1 MSNQLKL
8 NGLNNT
14 RDLCGMRGADGR
26 KIRSGKLIRSGH
38 LFFAD
43 ASDLNVLK
51 ETVGMIVDFR
61 TARERKEKPD
71 PVIPGVRYMELPVL
85 TESTAGI
92 TREEDSD
99 RRAMTASMRD
109 PDTANEYMCGMYR
122 TIGSSDYCAKQYEQF
137 VKLLLEE
144 REKALLWHCTA
155 GKDRAGFG
163 AVIVQELLGV
173 SREDIYED
181 YLMTNTYLKE
191 EIDSLI
197 GQLMEMLN
205 STGPQS
211 EHAMRILFGAE
222 PEYLNALYQ
231 ALEETYGGM
240 DRYLR
245 DILHVSDEDRERLRE
260 LYLE

>member
-109 PDTANEYMCGMYR
+109 PDTAKEYMCGMYR

-137 VKLLLEE
+137 VKLLMEE
-144 REKALLWHCTA
+144 REKVLLWHCTA

-163 AVIVQELLGV
+163 AVIAAAVYSKVVEPVAGILAGYAGEYRMVFGVLLIRAIQRKQAVVFGDDFVVARQLYLLGGKF
-173 SREDIYED
+173 
-181 YLMTNTYLKE
+181 L
-191 EIDSLI
+191 
-197 GQLMEMLN
+197 
-205 STGPQS
+205 
-211 EHAMRILFGAE
+211 
-222 PEYLNALYQ
+222 
-231 ALEETYGGM
+231 
-240 DRYLR
+240 LR
-245 DILHVSDEDRERLRE
+245 
-260 LYLE
+260 